1 MSIST
6 SIGVQSPAIYIMCL
20 LYFSSHKMSNILF
33 SFFSRSSSIHPFNR
47 WRVDY
52 NNLTSLMK
60 EISLKIVNNGGI
72 VRSIQN
78 HGVRQLPH
86 RFRAKYADRDGNRYY
101 EKGRF
106 ISVFYDAN
114 PTVMREVEGILNLDE
129 QILRNTHLK
138 ARNKFL
144 DVNNVREKKN
154 PYIQEL
160 LKEDGS

>member
-1 MSIST
+1 MHYFNCSLSH
-6 SIGVQSPAIYIMCL
+6 SY
-20 LYFSSHKMSNILF
+20 YFSSLSLSNTNMF
-33 SFFSRSSSIHPFNR
+33 S
-47 WRVDY
+47 DY

-60 EISLKIVNNGGI
+60 DISLKIVNNGGI

-86 RFRAKYADRDGNRYY
+86 RFRAKYADREGNRYY

-114 PTVMREVEGILNLDE
+114 PGVMREVEGILNLDE

-138 ARNKFL
+138 ARNKFM

-154 PYIQEL
+154 PYIQEIL
-160 LKEDGS
+160 REDERLGAN

>member
-1 MSIST
+1 
-6 SIGVQSPAIYIMCL
+6 
-20 LYFSSHKMSNILF
+20 
-33 SFFSRSSSIHPFNR
+33 
-47 WRVDY
+47 
-52 NNLTSLMK
+52 MK

-86 RFRAKYADRDGNRYY
+86 RFRAKYADREGNRYY

-114 PTVMREVEGILNLDE
+114 PGLMRQVEGILSLNE

-138 ARNKFL
+138 ARNRFT
-144 DVNNVREKKN
+144 DVNNVRESKN
-154 PYIQEL
+154 PYIQEIL
-160 LKEDGS
+160 RENESSGAN